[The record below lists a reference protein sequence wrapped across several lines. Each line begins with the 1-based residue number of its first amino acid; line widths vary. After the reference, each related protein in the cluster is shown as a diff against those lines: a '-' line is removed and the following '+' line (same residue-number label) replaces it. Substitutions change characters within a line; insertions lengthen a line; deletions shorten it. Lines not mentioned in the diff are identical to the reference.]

1 MSLNSAIYVGQ
12 VVHQRHRPKKHA
24 LRYRVF
30 SLLLD
35 LDDLP
40 RLDQLK
46 WFGYNRKALF
56 SFRDGD
62 HGDGLPLRDW
72 VDAQLAGEGL
82 PAPGR
87 VRLLCYPRILGY
99 VFNPLTVWYCDD
111 ASGQPLA
118 TIYEVH
124 NTFGE
129 RHTYVLPA
137 TAPEQAAD
145 KAFYVSPFIDMD
157 CRYEFRLSQP
167 EERIRVAI
175 HETQDGQPLLYAAF
189 TGDQRP
195 FDDAT
200 LLRLF
205 FTHPLMTLKVTA
217 GIHWEALRLIAK
229 GIRIRWY
236 TDRKPRPSARD
247 HQLKSGPFS
256 RAPRKNTS
264 LISRKGA
271 ASTSD

>member
-1 MSLNSAIYVGQ
+1 MTSNSAIYVGH
-12 VVHQRHRPKKHA
+12 VVHQRHRPKKHH

-35 LDDLP
+35 LDELP
-40 RLDQLK
+40 RLNALK
-46 WFGYNRKALF
+46 WFGHNRRALF

-72 VDAQLAGEGL
+72 VTRTLAARGL

-87 VRLLCYPRILGY
+87 IRLLCYPRILGY
-99 VFNPLTVWYCDD
+99 VFNPLTVWFCDD
-111 ASGQPLA
+111 AAGRPLA

-129 RHTYVLPA
+129 RHSYVLPA
-137 TAPEQAAD
+137 AEAEQAAD

-157 CRYEFRLSQP
+157 CRYEFRLTP
-167 EERIRVAI
+167 PGDKVRIAI
-175 HETQDGQPLLYAAF
+175 NETQDGAPLLYAAF
-189 TGDQRP
+189 AGEARP
-195 FDDAT
+195 FSDAT

-205 FTHPLMTLKVTA
+205 FTHPLMTFKVTA

-236 TDRKPRPSARD
+236 TQRKKREPARATEPVERR
-247 HQLKSGPFS
+247 G
-256 RAPRKNTS
+256 
-264 LISRKGA
+264 
-271 ASTSD
+271 

>member
-1 MSLNSAIYVGQ
+1 MITSSHIYVGQ
-12 VVHQRHRPKKHA
+12 VVHQRHRPKKHN

-30 SLLLD
+30 SVLVD
-35 LDDLP
+35 LDELP
-40 RLDQLK
+40 QLDALR
-46 WFGYNRKALF
+46 WFGHNRAALF
-56 SFRDGD
+56 SFRDAD
-62 HGDGLPLRDW
+62 HGDGRPLRDW
-72 VDAQLAGEGL
+72 VADQLAGEGL
-82 PAPGR
+82 PAPSR
-87 VRLLCYPRILGY
+87 IRLLCYPRILGY

-111 ASGQPLA
+111 ATGKPLA

-137 TAPEQAAD
+137 AAAQQEAD

-167 EERIRVAI
+167 DERVRVAI
-175 HETQDGQPLLYAAF
+175 NETQDGVPLLYAAF
-189 TGDQRP
+189 IGAREP
-195 FDDAT
+195 FTDAT
-200 LLRLF
+200 LLKLF
-205 FTHPLMTLKVTA
+205 FSHPLMTFKVTA
-217 GIHWEALRLIAK
+217 GIHWEALRLILK

-236 TDRKPRPSARD
+236 TGRKPPTD
-247 HQLKSGPFS
+247 HHSKSGPFS

-264 LISRKGA
+264 LISRSGA

>member
-1 MSLNSAIYVGQ
+1 MISNSHIYVGQ
-12 VVHQRHRPKKHA
+12 VVHQRHRPRKHF

-30 SLLLD
+30 SVLID
-35 LDDLP
+35 LDELP
-40 RLDQLK
+40 QLDALR
-46 WFGYNRKALF
+46 WFGHNRTALF
-56 SFRDGD
+56 SFRDSD
-62 HGDGLPLRDW
+62 HGDGGPLRDW
-72 VDAQLAGEGL
+72 VAGQLASEGL
-82 PAPGR
+82 PAPAR
-87 VRLLCYPRILGY
+87 IRLLCYPRILNY

-111 ASGQPLA
+111 ASGNPLA

-137 TAPEQAAD
+137 ARPDQAAD

-157 CRYEFRLSQP
+157 CRYEFRLSRP
-167 EERIRVAI
+167 EERVRVAI
-175 HETQDGQPLLYAAF
+175 HETRAGEPLLYAAF
-189 TGDQRP
+189 TGDRRP
-195 FDDAT
+195 FTDAT
-200 LLRLF
+200 LARLF

-217 GIHWEALRLIAK
+217 GIHWEALRLILK

-236 TDRKPRPSARD
+236 TGRKVQSGGA

-264 LISRKGA
+264 LIKRKGA